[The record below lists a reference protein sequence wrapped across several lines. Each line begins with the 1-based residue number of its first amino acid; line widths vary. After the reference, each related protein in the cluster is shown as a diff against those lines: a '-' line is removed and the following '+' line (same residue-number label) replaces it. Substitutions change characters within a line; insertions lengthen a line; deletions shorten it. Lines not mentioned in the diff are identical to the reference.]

1 MAKIDLSIKRLM
13 QLRLQDWIKLI
24 VPNVKKME
32 IVEMDKEKLPK
43 VKSSMDKLVWID
55 DGKERKIINIEP
67 QGYKDA
73 AFSAR
78 MLRYRADIWE
88 YTLTNGLGNPSII
101 QTAVY
106 FFKKDIQEQLAFND
120 VFDENCLIQYKYSMI
135 KIWNLSKSFIIKN
148 KLIGLY
154 PLLPL
159 MKKEPTETDED
170 IIELTIDT
178 INEVENEPL
187 RADLLSV
194 MSIIS
199 LEEYASELIKKYVR
213 REMLMKSTLYQEWVE
228 EERKEAAAKAIKDT
242 TINQMK
248 KVILELLIT
257 KFDYIP
263 QNIWENLN
271 SINDEKTLE
280 ILFRKTIKIEFIEDF
295 EKLLEKNIN
304 ND

>member
-1 MAKIDLSIKRLM
+1 
-13 QLRLQDWIKLI
+13 
-24 VPNVKKME
+24 
-32 IVEMDKEKLPK
+32 
-43 VKSSMDKLVWID
+43 
-55 DGKERKIINIEP
+55 
-67 QGYKDA
+67 
-73 AFSAR
+73 
-78 MLRYRADIWE
+78 
-88 YTLTNGLGNPSII
+88 
-101 QTAVY
+101 
-106 FFKKDIQEQLAFND
+106 
-120 VFDENCLIQYKYSMI
+120 
-135 KIWNLSKSFIIKN
+135 
-148 KLIGLY
+148 
-154 PLLPL
+154 